1 MSNLSMTKSGNKKR
15 KKLSSS
21 SSAEAAYPTE
31 GKGDE
36 ALESERSAAMAT
48 YEGVS
53 ETPSLVDVWN
63 VLTEIKANTVKLVL
77 DVELLKANYNE
88 LKDSLHFTKSQV
100 DSLVTENIAVKSK
113 LKLLEEEV
121 LKSKKELE
129 QVKQRL
135 DDVEGSHDDLEQYT
149 RKFNLVIHGIPEHEE
164 EQLNTQRH

>member
-21 SSAEAAYPTE
+21 SSAEATYPTE

-48 YEGVS
+48 NEGVS

-129 QVKQRL
+129 QVKQ
-135 DDVEGSHDDLEQYT
+135 T
-149 RKFNLVIHGIPEHEE
+149 R
-164 EQLNTQRH
+164 RC